1 MELASKLLQ
10 VSVSSED
17 RFQHEKSTVVCIALL
32 RYSQFFLESSK
43 AGYFTAWPNVTADTR
58 KGFFRIF
65 CKRGNPHAVQI
76 KDLDLFF

>member
-17 RFQHEKSTVVCIALL
+17 RFQHKKSAVVCIALL
-32 RYSQFFLESSK
+32 RYIQVCLESSK
-43 AGYFTAWPNVTADTR
+43 AGYFTAWPNVTADAL
-58 KGFFRIF
+58 KGFFHIF
-65 CKRGNPHAVQI
+65 CKRDNPQAVQI